1 MIINKIQEGAVK
13 MPSEQFF
20 FCTQCGTRLANDNG
34 NKIVVCPSCGNKNKF
49 RDHSRQNDFQR
60 GLLRPGEGHRENS
73 QNIQTI
79 QAQLYT
85 TAYRNYRHLFDLFL
99 ENEFHISEYEQL
111 IAQSKLRFKPLKS
124 KKRGY
129 YQVVSPSPWKYF
141 LVMSEIYLGNLSEQ
155 NRQYLSNLSKRDL
168 KRPSDALFNLISE
181 TYADV
186 LDPRLHPGENWLK
199 SYENEYYLFDEK
211 DLVIGFAHDEFRNN
225 GLGHDDLWFDNFK
238 KQNSLINELLKR
250 LETDFNKKLSIPV
263 HIACYHVQ

>member
-1 MIINKIQEGAVK
+1 

-49 RDHSRQNDFQR
+49 RDHSRQTT
-60 GLLRPGEGHRENS
+60 E
-73 QNIQTI
+73 
-79 QAQLYT
+79 AQLYT

-99 ENEFHISEYEQL
+99 EKEFHISEYEQL
-111 IAQSKLRFKPLKS
+111 IDQSKLRFKPLKS

-129 YQVVSPSPWKYF
+129 YQFASPSPWKYF

-186 LDPRLHPGENWLK
+186 LDPKLHPGENWLK
-199 SYENEYYLFDEK
+199 SYENQQYIFDEK
-211 DLVIGFAHDEFRNN
+211 DLVIGFARDESWKIYQEIDRFFEKWHHNFCEQN
-225 GLGHDDLWFDNFK
+225 GF
-238 KQNSLINELLKR
+238 INELLKR

-263 HIACYHVQ
+263 HIARYTVTDAWWFHYRK

>member
-1 MIINKIQEGAVK
+1 M
-13 MPSEQFF
+13 MPSEQFL
-20 FCTQCGTRLANDNG
+20 FCTQCGTRLTKDNG
-34 NKIVVCPSCGNKNKF
+34 SEIIVCPSCGNKNKF
-49 RDHSRQNDFQR
+49 RDHSRQTT
-60 GLLRPGEGHRENS
+60 E
-73 QNIQTI
+73 
-79 QAQLYT
+79 AQLYT

-99 ENEFHISEYEQL
+99 EKELHISAYEQL

-141 LVMSEIYLGNLSEQ
+141 LVMSEMYLGNLSEQ

-186 LDPRLHPGENWLK
+186 LDPRLHPGERWSK
-199 SYENEYYLFDEK
+199 SYENNRYHFGEK

-225 GLGHDDLWFDNFK
+225 GLGHDDLWFDNFV
-238 KQNSLINELLKR
+238 KQNSFLIELLKR

-263 HIACYHVQ
+263 HLAFYDVL